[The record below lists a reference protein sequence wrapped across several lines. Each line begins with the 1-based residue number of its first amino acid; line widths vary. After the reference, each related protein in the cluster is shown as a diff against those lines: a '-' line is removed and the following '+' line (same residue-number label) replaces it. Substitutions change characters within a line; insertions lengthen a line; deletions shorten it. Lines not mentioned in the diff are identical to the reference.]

1 VTDLSLV
8 FEKSGVF
15 FVHFNCALWSGG
27 VTSHKAIK
35 EEATEKPAAA
45 KETIPLLRFVSQAGL
60 AIKNPPKKPT
70 QKPTQKNPLKMFFW
84 GFFKFLIFYE
94 NNTNFSL

>member
-27 VTSHKAIK
+27 VSSHKAIK
-35 EEATEKPAAA
+35 EEATDKPAAT

-60 AIKNPPKKPT
+60 AIKNPPKKPQKT
-70 QKPTQKNPLKMFFW
+70 HLKKPTKNVFFL
-84 GFFKFLIFYE
+84 FF
-94 NNTNFSL
+94 

>member
-27 VTSHKAIK
+27 VSSHKAIK
-35 EEATEKPAAA
+35 EEATDKPAAT

-60 AIKNPPKKPT
+60 ALKNPPKK
-70 QKPTQKNPLKMFFW
+70 KNSPKKTYLKKPLKMLFLVFFN
-84 GFFKFLIFYE
+84 FLIF
-94 NNTNFSL
+94 L

>member
-27 VTSHKAIK
+27 VSSHKAIK
-35 EEATEKPAAA
+35 EEATEKPAAT

-60 AIKNPPKKPT
+60 AIKNPPKKPN
-70 QKPTQKNPLKMFFW
+70 QKTH
-84 GFFKFLIFYE
+84 
-94 NNTNFSL
+94 